1 MHPRRFFY
9 VNILPLVFMH
19 FFIDV
24 ILPIPL
30 DKQFTY
36 AITKAES
43 DFLKV
48 GMRVAVPFGKRKI
61 YTALV
66 LSIHQNAPQAYEA
79 KDIHQILDEQPLVN
93 EFQIQLWQWMS
104 NYYMCTLGDILRA
117 ALPSAFL
124 LESETNIISNKEE
137 EIYDLE
143 LKDDEFLIYEALQHQ
158 SSLKIDDISNILNK
172 KNVLPVIKRLI
183 EKKVITVEE
192 ELYEK
197 YKPKLIRYVK
207 LNDNYD
213 EDGALNELLETLSRA
228 PKQRQI
234 VLSFFMLKSTSKKPI
249 KVSDLLKKSDASSA
263 QIKTLIDKE
272 ILEEYYLKTD
282 RVSFEKDK
290 ISTSKSLNK
299 DQENTLS
306 EITKLFEKQNVT
318 LLHGVTS
325 SGKTEIYVKLIE
337 DVLKQGKQVL
347 YLVPEIA
354 LTSQLV
360 NRLSAYF
367 GNQISVFHSRYS
379 LNERVEVWHHVLNNS
394 EKAKVVLGARSTI
407 FLPFNNLGL
416 VIVDE
421 EHEQSYKQ
429 FDPAPRYHARD
440 TAIVLAN
447 LFKAKTLLGSAT
459 PSIES
464 YYNAVKENKY
474 GFTELKTRYNNVLMP
489 EIELVDIK
497 DKQKRKRMQGH
508 FSDRLIEEM
517 TEALENDQQI
527 ILFQNR
533 RGFSPIIECNTC
545 GHSPQCSN
553 CDVSLTYHQYK
564 NQLRCHYCGYAIAMP
579 KNCSACGS
587 NELDDKGFGTEQ
599 IEEEVKILF
608 PEAKVARMDL
618 DTTRG
623 KHSYE
628 RIITSFEQH
637 EVDVLVGTQMVTK
650 GLDFRNVKLV
660 GIMNA
665 DSLLNLPDF
674 RAHER
679 SFQLMQQVAGR
690 AGRTDIRGKVLIQTY
705 NPYHK
710 ILQQVSTNDYLS
722 MFYEQLDERY
732 NYKYPP
738 IYRLIK
744 VTLKHRDYSKV
755 NDGADWLA
763 KSLRNVF
770 KQYVLGPEFPP
781 VSRIRNQ
788 YHKNILIK
796 IPQNQSLSK
805 TKEAILKIKNSF
817 LSIKDFR
824 PIKVILNIDN
834 Y

>member
-1 MHPRRFFY
+1 MFSSNH
-9 VNILPLVFMH
+9 
-19 FFIDV
+19 FIDV
-24 ILPIPL
+24 VLPIPL
-30 DKQFTY
+30 ERNFTY
-36 AITKAES
+36 SITEAES
-43 DFLKV
+43 EFLKI
-48 GMRVAVPFGKRKI
+48 GMRVAVPFGKSKI

-66 LSIHQNAPQAYEA
+66 LNIHQNAPEAYEA
-79 KDIHQILDEQPLVN
+79 KEIHQILDQKPIVN
-93 EFQIQLWQWMS
+93 EFQMKLWQWMS

-124 LESETNIISNKEE
+124 LESETNIVLNKDE
-137 EIYDLE
+137 EINDSD
-143 LKDDEFLIYEALQHQ
+143 LKDDEFLVFEALQHQ
-158 SSLKIDDISNILNK
+158 SSLKVQDVSNILDK

-183 EKKVITVEE
+183 EKNTINIEE

-197 YKPKLIRYVK
+197 YKPKLIRYIK
-207 LNDNYD
+207 LSDAYTD
-213 EDGALNELLETLSRA
+213 EDSLSELMETLSRA

-234 VLSFFMLKSTSKKPI
+234 VLSFFMLKSTSDKPI
-249 KVSDLLKKSDASSA
+249 KVSELLEKSEASST
-263 QIKTLIDKE
+263 QIKALIDKE
-272 ILEEYYLKTD
+272 ILVEYYLKTD
-282 RVSFEKDK
+282 RVSFGNDEIID
-290 ISTSKSLNK
+290 SKNLNS
-299 DQENTLS
+299 DQENTLDNIIES
-306 EITKLFEKQNVT
+306 FKNQNVT

-337 DVLKQGKQVL
+337 AILKQGKQVL

-360 NRLSAYF
+360 SRLSAYF
-367 GNQISVFHSRYS
+367 GNQISVYHSRYS
-379 LNERVEVWHHVLNNS
+379 LNERVEVWNHVLNNS
-394 EKAKVVLGARSTI
+394 DKAKVVLGARSSV
-407 FLPFNNLGL
+407 FLPFSNLGL
-416 VIVDE
+416 IIVDE

-464 YYNAVKENKY
+464 YYNAVKEKKY
-474 GFTELKTRYNNVLMP
+474 GFAELNTRYNDVLMP
-489 EIELVDIK
+489 EIELVDVK

-517 TEALENDQQI
+517 TEALDNDYQI

-564 NQLRCHYCGYAIAMP
+564 NQLRCHYCGYAVAMP
-579 KNCSACGS
+579 KNCAACGS
-587 NELDDKGFGTEQ
+587 SELDNKGFGTEQ
-599 IEEEVKILF
+599 IEEEVKALF
-608 PEAKVARMDL
+608 PKAKVARMDL

-623 KHSYE
+623 KYSYE

-665 DSLLNLPDF
+665 DSLLNFPDF

-679 SFQLMQQVAGR
+679 SFQLMQQVSGR

-705 NPYHK
+705 NSYHK
-710 ILQQVSTNDYLS
+710 ILQQVSTNDYLG

-744 VTLKHRDYSKV
+744 VTLRHRDYNKV
-755 NDGADWLA
+755 NDGAEWLA
-763 KSLRNVF
+763 KSLRQVF

-781 VSRIRNQ
+781 ISRIRNQ

-824 PIKVILNIDN
+824 PIKVILNVDN

>member
-1 MHPRRFFY
+1 MFNSNH
-9 VNILPLVFMH
+9 
-19 FFIDV
+19 FIDV

-30 DKQFTY
+30 EKQFTY
-36 AITKAES
+36 AITQAEVG
-43 DFLKV
+43 FLKK

-66 LSIHQNAPQAYEA
+66 LDIHQNAPKAYEA
-79 KDIHQILDEQPLVN
+79 KEIHQILDEQPIVN
-93 EFQIQLWQWMS
+93 EFQMKLWQWMS
-104 NYYMCTLGDILRA
+104 SYYMCTLGDILRA

-124 LESETNIISNKEE
+124 LESETNIVLNKNEK
-137 EIYDLE
+137 INDFE
-143 LKDDEFLIYEALQHQ
+143 LKDDEFLVYEALQHQ
-158 SSLKIDDISNILNK
+158 SSLKVRDINNILDK
-172 KNVLPVIKRLI
+172 KNGFPILKRLI
-183 EKKVITVEE
+183 TKNIITIEE

-197 YKPKLIRYVK
+197 YKPKLVRYIK
-207 LNDNYD
+207 LHVDYSS
-213 EDGALNELLETLSRA
+213 EDKLQELLETLTRA

-234 VLSFFMLKSTSKKPI
+234 VLSFFTLNSTTKKPI
-249 KVSDLLKKSDASSA
+249 KVSDLIKKSEASSA
-263 QIKTLIDKE
+263 QIKALVDKN
-272 ILEEYYLKTD
+272 ILEEYYLQTD
-282 RVSFEKDK
+282 RVSFENEI
-290 ISTSKSLNK
+290 ISDTKKLNSQQTITLNNLIKSFKN
-299 DQENTLS
+299 
-306 EITKLFEKQNVT
+306 QNVA

-325 SGKTEIYVKLIE
+325 SGKTEVYVKLI
-337 DVLKQGKQVL
+337 DAILKQGKQVL

-360 NRLSAYF
+360 SRLSAYF
-367 GNQISVFHSRYS
+367 GNQISVYHSRYS
-379 LNERVEVWHHVLNNS
+379 LNERVEVWNHVLNNS
-394 EKAKVVLGARSTI
+394 DKAKVVLGARSSV
-407 FLPFNNLGL
+407 FLPFSNLGL
-416 VIVDE
+416 IIVDE

-459 PSIES
+459 PSVES
-464 YYNAVKENKY
+464 YFNAVKEKKY
-474 GFTELKTRYNNVLMP
+474 GLAELNTRYNDVLMP

-497 DKQKRKRMQGH
+497 DKQKRKRMRGH

-517 TEALENDQQI
+517 TEALDNDYQI

-533 RGFSPIIECNTC
+533 RGFSPIIECYTC

-579 KNCSACGS
+579 NNCIACGS
-587 NELDDKGFGTEQ
+587 SELDNKGFGTEQ
-599 IEEEVKILF
+599 IEEEVKVLF
-608 PEAKVARMDL
+608 PKVKVARMDL

-623 KHSYE
+623 KYSYE

-665 DSLLNLPDF
+665 DSLLNFPDF

-690 AGRTDIRGKVLIQTY
+690 AGRTDVRGKVLIQTY

-744 VTLKHRDYSKV
+744 ITLRHRDYNKV
-755 NDGADWLA
+755 NDGAEWIA
-763 KSLRNVF
+763 KSLRQVF

-781 VSRIRNQ
+781 ISRIRNQ

-796 IPQNQSLSK
+796 IPQNQSLLK

-824 PIKVILNIDN
+824 PIKVILNVDN